1 MDGTTVAVNV
11 AVVGVGADDAATRT
25 AAERLAAAGHEV
37 VDSKQLAAGAP
48 LLEVLTDWIDDDR
61 IDVVIAIANDTE
73 PVRAAMAPLVS
84 REIPGFGEL
93 LRAAAFSEIG
103 SAAMLLE
110 GEAARCGA
118 TYVFV
123 LPGTV
128 GAVKVAM
135 DHLLLPQLD
144 LQTRPLNLASR
155 LPRLRGRAPA
165 ETAFVRRERE
175 GTDPGFVPPKHV
187 PPARPSP
194 SPAPRIKTMPPP
206 LPDKAPSKTPPLGV
220 VLRATPVEADAAKD
234 AELLTSDAALLI
246 PPAVLV
252 DAPDATTAEIVDK
265 PPPADAAPAAA
276 AEPPPVEAAPAAA
289 AEPPKAELPKAEP
302 PKIEPPK
309 IEPPKPEDTV
319 AADQLGAFVM
329 SLEKHAAQIRR
340 EKSQVGPLPTAPAPA
355 EATMPADTTLAATA
369 PADTAPPAIAPAQTT
384 PPATARSAKPT
395 PPPPAPRSSK
405 TTPPPAPPAKTAPP
419 TEKSVEEPAARRKK
433 NETTPQQWAQAAEKL
448 EKISPRAARDPGA
461 LGTPNA
467 VLGQGDRVIV
477 IPQSKKRRTWLV
489 VPLLLVVGAAGAF
502 VVKTQFL
509 SGNRTASADPQP
521 DHIEQTVKVE
531 AVEPVTT
538 PPPSDQ
544 PAPLPPV
551 VPQVTEIEMEPGTG
565 NLTAIA
571 QGHGEHHAA
580 HAAVAP
586 TAPATGSAAA
596 GSASGSADDA
606 PDPRTHPNIAPA
618 SPDCDEASC
627 ILEHYQ
633 RECCARY
640 KPPEMPAEK
649 IDPNALPD
657 TLDKAAVKAGIADV
671 KPAVQQCGEDHYA
684 KGTVKITLTVNA
696 AGQVSDATVSA
707 APDPA
712 LGSCVADAL
721 KRATF
726 AKTTTGAVFTY
737 PFMF

>member
-1 MDGTTVAVNV
+1 MDGTTVPVNV

-61 IDVVIAIANDTE
+61 IDIVIAIANDTE

-110 GEAARCGA
+110 GDAARCGA

-123 LPGTV
+123 VPGTV

-144 LQTRPLNLASR
+144 MQTRPLNLASR

-165 ETAFVRRERE
+165 ESSFVRRERE
-175 GTDPGFVPPKHV
+175 GTDPGFVPPKSS
-187 PPARPSP
+187 PSILTPAARGNP
-194 SPAPRIKTMPPP
+194 SPAPRMKTMPPP

-234 AELLTSDAALLI
+234 AELITSDAAILI
-246 PPAVLV
+246 PPAVIV
-252 DAPDATTAEIVDK
+252 DTPEAPAEIIDK
-265 PPPADAAPAAA
+265 PPA
-276 AEPPPVEAAPAAA
+276 VEAAPVAA
-289 AEPPKAELPKAEP
+289 AEPPKT
-302 PKIEPPK
+302 
-309 IEPPKPEDTV
+309 EDTV

-340 EKSQVGPLPTAPAPA
+340 EKSQVGPLPTAPV
-355 EATMPADTTLAATA
+355 E
-369 PADTAPPAIAPAQTT
+369 PPAAERSAKTT
-384 PPATARSAKPT
+384 PP
-395 PPPPAPRSSK
+395 PRSSK
-405 TTPPPAPPAKTAPP
+405 TTPPPAPPAKTMPP
-419 TEKSVEEPAARRKK
+419 PVKRTDAELKALRDASVAEAISKVEKLPEKPGEEPAAPRKK

-448 EKISPRAARDPGA
+448 EKISPRATRDPGS
-461 LGTPNA
+461 LGANA

-509 SGNRTASADPQP
+509 SGNRTASAEPQP
-521 DHIEQTVKVE
+521 DHVEQTVKVE
-531 AVEPVTT
+531 AVEPAPT
-538 PPPSDQ
+538 PPPADQ

-551 VPQVTEIEMEPGTG
+551 VPQVAEIEMEPAG

-571 QGHGEHHAA
+571 QAHGDHHT
-580 HAAVAP
+580 HTAVAP
-586 TAPATGSAAA
+586 TPAPVTGSAAA
-596 GSASGSADDA
+596 GSATGSADDT

-657 TLDKAAVKAGIADV
+657 TLDKAAVKAGVADV
-671 KPAVQQCGEDHYA
+671 KPAVQQCGEEHYA
-684 KGTVKITLTVNA
+684 KGEVKITLTVNG
-696 AGQVSDATVSA
+696 AGKVTDATVSA
-707 APDPA
+707 TPDQT
-712 LGSCVADAL
+712 LGNCVADAL

-726 AKTTTGAVFTY
+726 AKTTNGAVFTY